1 MTLYDPAAPP
11 PVPGRRRGASPV
23 FDPWPQESWA
33 TLLTYHVVVP
43 AAVIAMVAAL
53 LFYLVDV
60 RSAFFGGGPSLKWIG
75 LCFAVATVLTERY
88 RQSSA
93 DTELQGCYTVFLAS
107 AIVVVLLVEPWE
119 ARSTGW
125 SGKLANL
132 LIVAVVWGFATGITR
147 GLSPETTASSKP
159 AVVVARLAALALL
172 AFAVGEPILLGAV
185 PQAGERAL
193 AAVIVFLLA
202 TGVALAAGSSMG
214 TVRRVE
220 KAGGRVPTT
229 LVPGRVA
236 LAALLMVVVLAAGLA
251 VPGIQVRGTGRLRPP
266 PAPGAGAEADRGHPE
281 GEEVHQEGNQPQ
293 RTGDGARRE
302 VGSMAGDQGRDGGSR
317 GRSSEGL
324 TGPAAPL
331 LSPLASLGKWLLLP
345 LVLALAFAGLY
356 ALSRLLPRLGDWGRK
371 MAERWRAVL
380 AKLAGRFRSESPSR
394 VTLGRDPLA
403 DLDRLAHL
411 PARDAVLAA
420 YHTLLDACER
430 LGHPRP
436 ERSTPYEFLY
446 SLPPPLKTL
455 EEPVRTLTH
464 LYVNAAY
471 GPGPVEVA
479 DRDTAL
485 GAIARVKK
493 GLAAP

>member
-1 MTLYDPAAPP
+1 
-11 PVPGRRRGASPV
+11 
-23 FDPWPQESWA
+23 
-33 TLLTYHVVVP
+33 VVP

-93 DTELQGCYTVFLAS
+93 DTELQGCYKVFLAS
-107 AIVVVLLVEPWE
+107 ATALVLLVEPWE

-132 LIVAVVWGFATGITR
+132 VIVAVVWWFATGITR
-147 GLSPETTASSKP
+147 GLSPETTVSPKP
-159 AVVVARLAALALL
+159 AAAVVRLAALALL
-172 AFAVGEPILLGAV
+172 AFALGEPILLNAA

-193 AAVIVFLLA
+193 AAVVVFLLA

-220 KAGGRVPTT
+220 SAGGTVSPV

-236 LAALLMVVVLAAGLA
+236 LAAVLMVAVLAAGLA
-251 VPGIQVRGTGRLRPP
+251 VPGIEVRGTGRLRPP

-293 RTGDGARRE
+293 GTGDGARRE
-302 VGSMAGDQGRDGGSR
+302 VGSMAGEGRDGGSR
-317 GRSSEGL
+317 GPSSQSL
-324 TGPAAPL
+324 TGPAASL
-331 LSPLASLGKWLLLP
+331 LSPLASLGKWLLVP
-345 LVLALAFAGLY
+345 LILALAFAGLY
-356 ALSRLLPRLGDWGRK
+356 ALSRLLPRLADWGRR
-371 MAERWRAVL
+371 MAERWRAFL
-380 AKLAGRFRSESPSR
+380 SKLARRFRSESPSR
-394 VTLGRDPLA
+394 AALGRDPLA

-420 YHTLLDACER
+420 YHALLATCER

-436 ERSTPYEFLY
+436 ERATPYEFLY
-446 SLPPPLKTL
+446 ALPPPLKPL

-471 GPGPVEVA
+471 GPGPVAIE

-485 GAIARVKK
+485 GAIAVVRELLLRK
-493 GLAAP
+493 AA